1 MRRALLVLGV
11 VFALTLSGCVAQQ
24 QQLEQTRDMLK
35 QAKQQEQA
43 LLVQSQGSGLSAAE
57 ANAVQTSL
65 DRTRA
70 LISNLEQQEKILMDQ
85 IQEATGHWA
94 DVVTQVLGGVLGIGA
109 LAGRKP

>member
-1 MRRALLVLGV
+1 MKRLVLIVGLAM
-11 VFALTLSGCVAQQ
+11 ALFLSGCVAQQ
-24 QQLEQTRDMLK
+24 QQLEQTRAMLK
-35 QAKQQEQA
+35 EAKQQEAA
-43 LLVQSQGSGLSAAE
+43 LLVQAQGDSLTAVE

-70 LISNLEQQEKILMDQ
+70 LVKNLEQQEKILMDQ

-94 DVVTQVLGGVLGIGA
+94 DVATQVLGGILGIGA